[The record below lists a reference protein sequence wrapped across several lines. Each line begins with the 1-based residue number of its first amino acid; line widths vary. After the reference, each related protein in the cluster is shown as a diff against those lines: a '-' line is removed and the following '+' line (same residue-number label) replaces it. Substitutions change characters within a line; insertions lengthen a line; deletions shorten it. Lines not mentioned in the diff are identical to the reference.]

1 MALLPTQKKTLQPF
15 ARPTRT
21 TLDTAAVVSP
31 VPILKINCPFGLSP
45 ASSLN
50 TPSRAAVVAKLY
62 TPGNRVR
69 PPRGWP
75 ERSASVGRPTQVA

>member
-15 ARPTRT
+15 ARPMRT

-31 VPILKINCPFGLSP
+31 VPILKINCAFGLSF

-50 TPSRAAVVAKLY
+50 TPSREAVVAKLY
-62 TPGNRVR
+62 TPGGRVR

-75 ERSASVGRPTQVA
+75 ERSLVVGSPTQVA